1 MSVAKA
7 VAATTVD
14 SRVPAGRVLMYAT
27 AAVVALGVAVVWGA
41 HEFAGTTVVGFHLW
55 QLSVIALILCV
66 SGLMS
71 GLSGFGFSA
80 VGSLCLLFLPP
91 KLAVPLLMALSTANQ
106 LMSLGQIRED
116 LPKSWAEAWPGGSAP
131 YILGGVVGVPLGVWL
146 LNNLP
151 AQKLMLVFGVILI
164 AYSVYSL
171 ARAISHKTKGVGGA
185 ASGMAVGFIG
195 GTIGGFTAFPGAAV
209 VVWTGLRNLPKKVS
223 RAIVQPYILVLQ
235 IVSLA
240 TNAYA
245 HPAIFGR
252 RFWLLLAITLPVV
265 LPGTIGGVML
275 YKRISDV
282 NFKRITFI
290 LLGLSGVGL
299 VIKVLLK

>member
-1 MSVAKA
+1 MSVTK
-7 VAATTVD
+7 AATATVAEAQVPA
-14 SRVPAGRVLMYAT
+14 SRVPLYVAG
-27 AAVVALGVAVVWGA
+27 VVVVLGVGLGWIA
-41 HEFAGTTVVGFHLW
+41 HRFSDGTVAGFHLW
-55 QLSVIALILCV
+55 QLGVVALILCV
-66 SGLMS
+66 SGVMS

-106 LMSLGQIRED
+106 MMSLGQIRED
-116 LPKSWAEAWPGGSAP
+116 MPKSWAEAWPGGSAP
-131 YILGGVVGVPLGVWL
+131 YVFGGVVGVPLGVWL
-146 LNNLP
+146 LHNLP

-164 AYSVYSL
+164 VYSVYSL
-171 ARAISHKTKGVGGA
+171 ARAASHKTRGVGGA
-185 ASGMAVGFIG
+185 VSGMAVGFIG

-223 RAIVQPYILVLQ
+223 RSIVQPYILVLQ

-245 HPAIFGR
+245 HPEVFGQ

-265 LPGTIGGVML
+265 LPGTFGGVVL

-282 NFKRITFI
+282 NFKRISFV

-299 VIKVLLK
+299 LVKVLLK

>member
-7 VAATTVD
+7 EAATSAG
-14 SRVPAGRVLMYAT
+14 SRVSASRVAMYGA
-27 AAVVALGVAVVWGA
+27 AAVLVLGVALMWAA
-41 HEFAGTTVVGFHLW
+41 HELAGRTVVGFQLW
-55 QLSVIALILCV
+55 QLCVVAVILCV
-66 SGLMS
+66 SGVMS

-171 ARAISHKTKGVGGA
+171 AKAASHATKGVGGA

-265 LPGTIGGVML
+265 LPGTFAGVML

-282 NFKRITFI
+282 NFKRISFI

-299 VIKVLLK
+299 LAKVLLK

>member
-1 MSVAKA
+1 MKA
-7 VAATTVD
+7 VTATMTD
-14 SRVPAGRVLMYAT
+14 PQVPARRITLYIV
-27 AAVVALGVAVVWGA
+27 AAVVALGAALMWVSHDFSGRTVA
-41 HEFAGTTVVGFHLW
+41 GFHLW
-55 QLSVIALILCV
+55 QLSVVAVILCV

-80 VGSLCLLFLPP
+80 VGPLCLLFLPP

-106 LMSLGQIRED
+106 MMSLGQIRED
-116 LPKSWAEAWPGGSAP
+116 LPKSWAEAWPSGSAP
-131 YILGGVVGVPLGVWL
+131 YVLGGVVGVPLGVWL

-171 ARAISHKTKGVGGA
+171 AKAASHKTRGVCGA
-185 ASGMAVGFIG
+185 ASGVAVGFIG

-209 VVWTGLRNLPKKVS
+209 VVWTGLRNLPKKVA

-245 HPAIFGR
+245 HPAIFGQ

-265 LPGTIGGVML
+265 LPGTMGGVAL

-282 NFKRITFI
+282 NFKRISFI

-299 VIKVLLK
+299 LVW

>member
-1 MSVAKA
+1 V
-7 VAATTVD
+7 
-14 SRVPAGRVLMYAT
+14 
-27 AAVVALGVAVVWGA
+27 
-41 HEFAGTTVVGFHLW
+41 
-55 QLSVIALILCV
+55 ILCV
-66 SGLMS
+66 SGVMS

-106 LMSLGQIRED
+106 LMSLGQIRDD

-131 YILGGVVGVPLGVWL
+131 YVLGGVVGVPLGVWL

-171 ARAISHKTKGVGGA
+171 ARAASHKTKGVGGA

-245 HPAIFGR
+245 HPAVFGH

-265 LPGTIGGVML
+265 LPGTMGGVAL

-299 VIKVLLK
+299 LAKVLLK

>member
-7 VAATTVD
+7 EAATSSG
-14 SRVPAGRVLMYAT
+14 SRVQASRVMVYAA
-27 AAVVALGVAVVWGA
+27 AAVVVLGLALAWTA
-41 HEFAGTTVVGFHLW
+41 HELAGGTVVGFHLW
-55 QLSVIALILCV
+55 QLCVVAVILCV
-66 SGLMS
+66 SGVMS

-116 LPKSWAEAWPGGSAP
+116 LPTSWAEAWPGGSAP

-171 ARAISHKTKGVGGA
+171 A
-185 ASGMAVGFIG
+185 
-195 GTIGGFTAFPGAAV
+195 
-209 VVWTGLRNLPKKVS
+209 
-223 RAIVQPYILVLQ
+223 
-235 IVSLA
+235 
-240 TNAYA
+240 
-245 HPAIFGR
+245 
-252 RFWLLLAITLPVV
+252 
-265 LPGTIGGVML
+265 
-275 YKRISDV
+275 
-282 NFKRITFI
+282 
-290 LLGLSGVGL
+290 
-299 VIKVLLK
+299 

>member
-1 MSVAKA
+1 MTATMPGPQLPAKRIA
-7 VAATTVD
+7 LYVAAAVLVLGAALVWVSHDLSGRTV
-14 SRVPAGRVLMYAT
+14 A
-27 AAVVALGVAVVWGA
+27 
-41 HEFAGTTVVGFHLW
+41 GFHLW
-55 QLSVIALILCV
+55 QLGVVALILCA
-66 SGLMS
+66 SGVMS

-106 LMSLGQIRED
+106 MMSLGQIRDD
-116 LPKSWAEAWPGGSAP
+116 LPKSWAEAWPSGSAP
-131 YILGGVVGVPLGVWL
+131 YVLGGVVGVPLGVWL

-151 AQKLMLVFGVILI
+151 AQKLMLVFGVILV

-171 ARAISHKTKGVGGA
+171 AKAVSHTTKGVGGA

-209 VVWTGLRNLPKKVS
+209 VVWTGLKNLPKKVTRS
-223 RAIVQPYILVLQ
+223 IVQPYILVLQ

-240 TNAYA
+240 TNAYT
-245 HPAIFGR
+245 HPAIFGQ

-265 LPGTIGGVML
+265 LPGTFGGVVL
-275 YKRISDV
+275 YRRISDV
-282 NFKRITFI
+282 NFKRISLI

-299 VIKVLLK
+299 LAKVLLK

>member
-1 MSVAKA
+1 MSVTK
-7 VAATTVD
+7 AATATVD
-14 SRVPAGRVLMYAT
+14 EAQVPASRVPLYV
-27 AAVVALGVAVVWGA
+27 AAVVVVLGAVLGWIAHRFSGGTVA
-41 HEFAGTTVVGFHLW
+41 GFHLW
-55 QLSVIALILCV
+55 QLGVVALILCV

-106 LMSLGQIRED
+106 LMSVGQIRED
-116 LPKSWAEAWPGGSAP
+116 MPKTWAEAWPGGSAP
-131 YILGGVVGVPLGVWL
+131 YVLGGVVGVPLGVWL

-171 ARAISHKTKGVGGA
+171 AKAASHKTRGVGGA
-185 ASGMAVGFIG
+185 ASGVAVGFIG

-240 TNAYA
+240 TNAYT
-245 HPAIFGR
+245 HPAIFGH

-265 LPGTIGGVML
+265 LPGTFGGVML
-275 YKRISDV
+275 YRRISDV
-282 NFKRITFI
+282 NFKRISFI

-299 VIKVLLK
+299 LVKVLLK